1 LTKILLC
8 VILLGCLEITKAAQ
22 ENKNNFHQS
31 RFLFEDNKTK
41 MSKFELLK
49 QLEYLIAFQ
58 TNCLASG
65 DWDSFDRTEDKIKEI
80 EEQIVGW
87 SENVRAIS

>member
-1 LTKILLC
+1 
-8 VILLGCLEITKAAQ
+8 
-22 ENKNNFHQS
+22 
-31 RFLFEDNKTK
+31 

-65 DWDSFDRTEDKIKEI
+65 DWDSFDRTEDKIKEL

-87 SENVRAIS
+87 NENVRAIS